1 MHIPLWLIIAN
12 VALIVVLIG
21 RLWRSGESGDDM
33 IAQQRLATLPPSSN
47 TPANTPA
54 STPAPSSTTTSAP
67 LDESALM
74 ARPDIADA
82 LAERRH
88 IAAIRLVR
96 EATGL
101 GLKDAKQIVDRYRR

>member
-1 MHIPLWLIIAN
+1 MYIPLWLIIAN

-21 RLWRSGESGDDM
+21 RLWRSGERGDDM
-33 IAQQRLATLPPSSN
+33 IAQQRRATPP
-47 TPANTPA
+47 PASNTPA
-54 STPAPSSTTTSAP
+54 STPAPSSTTTTSAP
-67 LDESALM
+67 LDESTLM

-82 LAERRH
+82 LAKRRH

-101 GLKDAKQIVDRYRR
+101 GLKDSKQIVDRYRR